1 MLQLKDHRQL
11 TDFRWSLGSDTRVS
25 RARGPNR
32 SRMSNPLHWLARDGA
47 MRETKLPRPDPVGC
61 GSQEMGT
68 KHGGYGRTE
77 TGGTGYR
84 PASAA
89 ESGCELRRFR
99 THRQPPV

>member
-11 TDFRWSLGSDTRVS
+11 TDFRWSLGSDTSVS

-32 SRMSNPLHWLARDGA
+32 SRMSNPLPWLARDGA

-77 TGGTGYR
+77 IGGTGYR
-84 PASAA
+84 PASAPA
-89 ESGCELRRFR
+89 SGCGLRWVWTAPR
-99 THRQPPV
+99 PP